1 MEEERKERHSD
12 RFILLV
18 SPMTKVCLQS
28 SNGHHKKKIDPGSAL
43 LLRALA
49 SPLPSA
55 QAGLTAVFG
64 MGTGVSPPLLSHL
77 ESFDP
82 SKVNRVRH
90 ANDGAIRTARLSRLL
105 CVHLRPINL
114 VFSQGSQRP
123 HLGVGFALRCLQ
135 RLSRPDLATQRC
147 SWRNSW
153 YTSGPA
159 LPVLSY

>member
-28 SNGHHKKKIDPGSAL
+28 SNGHHKKIDPGSAL

-90 ANDGAIRTARLSRLL
+90 ASDGAIRTARLSRLL

-114 VFSQGSQRP
+114 VFSQGS
-123 HLGVGFALRCLQ
+123 
-135 RLSRPDLATQRC
+135 
-147 SWRNSW
+147 
-153 YTSGPA
+153 
-159 LPVLSY
+159 